1 MPSKRTIPFFNYP
14 ALFAPREKEIMETVR
29 RVFASGKLI
38 MQQDLESFEHNLGT
52 FLGVKHVIGVANG
65 TDSIMFGLMAAGI
78 GAGDE
83 VILPSHTFIATGSA
97 VHFAGATPVLVDCA
111 DDHMMDA
118 EAVRRAISPRTK
130 AIVPVQL
137 NGRTA
142 RMDLLTDLANE
153 HGLVIIEDSA
163 QALGATFMGRK
174 AGTFGKAGSFSFYPA
189 KLLGCYGDGGCV
201 VTDDDEIAS
210 VVRSL
215 RDHGRTPD
223 GDVRGWSFNS
233 RLDNV
238 QAALLDLKLKT
249 FERDIAR
256 RRAIAA
262 LYQEKLG
269 EIDDLLLPP
278 APNSDP
284 RYFDVF
290 QNYEVE
296 SSSRDELRAHLAEA
310 GVGTIIQWGGKAI
323 HQFPRLGFDIS
334 LPITERV
341 MERSLLLP
349 LNTSLSDADVSYV
362 CEMVAEFYG
371 ARV

>member
-1 MPSKRTIPFFNYP
+1 MPSKRKIPFFNYP
-14 ALFAPREKEIMETVR
+14 ALFAVREKEIMETVH

-38 MQQDLESFEHNLGT
+38 MQEDLESFERNLAT
-52 FLGVKHVIGVANG
+52 FLGTKHVIGVANG

-78 GAGDE
+78 GKGDE

-97 VHFAGATPVLVDCA
+97 VHFSGATPVLVDCL
-111 DDHMMDA
+111 DDHMIDPD
-118 EAVRRAISPRTK
+118 AVRRAISPRTR

-142 RMDLLTDLANE
+142 QMDRLMALATE
-153 HGLVIIEDSA
+153 RSFVVIEDSA
-163 QALGATFMGRK
+163 QALGAKFMGRN

-201 VTDDDEIAS
+201 VTDDEELAS
-210 VVRSL
+210 IVRSL

-249 FERDIAR
+249 LQRDIER
-256 RRAIAA
+256 RREIASM
-262 LYQEKLG
+262 YQERLG
-269 EIDDLLLPP
+269 EVDDLLLPP
-278 APNSDP
+278 GPDSDS

-296 SSSRDELRAHLAEA
+296 SASRDELRRHLAEE
-310 GVGTIIQWGGKAI
+310 GVGTIIQWGGKGI
-323 HQFPRLGFDIS
+323 HQLPRLGFDVS

-349 LNTSLSDADVSYV
+349 MNTSLSDDDVLYI
-362 CEMVAEFYG
+362 CDKVASFSG
-371 ARV
+371 VHV

>member
-1 MPSKRTIPFFNYP
+1 MPSKRKIPFFNYP
-14 ALFAPREKEIMETVR
+14 ALFAVREKEIMETVH

-38 MQQDLESFEHNLGT
+38 MQEDLESFERNLASFLGT
-52 FLGVKHVIGVANG
+52 KHVVGVANG

-78 GAGDE
+78 GKGDE

-97 VHFAGATPVLVDCA
+97 VHFAGATPVLVDCL
-111 DDHMMDA
+111 DDHLIDPD
-118 EAVRRAISPRTK
+118 AVRRAISPRTR

-142 RMDLLTDLANE
+142 QMDTLMELATE
-153 HGLVIIEDSA
+153 RDLVIIEDSA
-163 QALGATFMGRK
+163 QALGARFMGK
-174 AGTFGKAGSFSFYPA
+174 NAGTFGKAGSFSFYPA

-210 VVRSL
+210 IVRSF
-215 RDHGRTPD
+215 RDHGRTAD

-249 FERDIAR
+249 LQSDIER
-256 RRAIAA
+256 RREIAS
-262 LYQEKLG
+262 LYQERLRD
-269 EIDDLLLPP
+269 IDELLLPP
-278 APNSDP
+278 APGSDS

-296 SSSRDELRAHLAEA
+296 SVSREELRRHLSEA
-310 GVGTIIQWGGKAI
+310 GIGTIIQWGGKGI
-323 HQFPRLGFDIS
+323 HQFARLGFHVS
-334 LPITERV
+334 LPVTERV
-341 MERSLLLP
+341 MERSFLLP
-349 LNTSLSDADVSYV
+349 MNTSLSNEDVFYI
-362 CEMVAEFYG
+362 CDTVASFFG
-371 ARV
+371 VHV